1 MPRSFVPFAV
11 TVCGIEELPG
21 HCDVGVSHV
30 LSILDPDHPELE
42 AFGRYGE
49 HERLELRFHD
59 IIEPRDGLVPPQRE
73 HVEAILEL
81 GRDLMAEPEACRH
94 LLVHCHM
101 GISRSTAALT
111 MLLAQARPDRPA
123 ADAVQG
129 GEVAE
134 ILHDAEVEVER
145 RLLEHHAHVAQRRH
159 RIARQVVAQHAHAA
173 RLRLQE
179 AGGDGEQRR
188 LAGPVRAQQRGEAA
202 GLHGEAHAVQRGPAL
217 VGEAHVLHGQGGTGH
232 VRVQWRLP
240 TGSGRP

>member
-30 LSILDPDHPELE
+30 LSIIDPDHPGLD

-59 IIEPRDGLVPPQRE
+59 IIDPTEGMLLPQRE
-73 HVEAILEL
+73 HVEAVLDL

-123 ADAVQG
+123 ADAVAAVAAIRDKAWPNLRMIELADALLGRDGELVAAVRERHRHVGLRRPEVVQYMRDNG
-129 GEVAE
+129 RGREVA
-134 ILHDAEVEVER
+134 D
-145 RLLEHHAHVAQRRH
+145 
-159 RIARQVVAQHAHAA
+159 
-173 RLRLQE
+173 
-179 AGGDGEQRR
+179 
-188 LAGPVRAQQRGEAA
+188 
-202 GLHGEAHAVQRGPAL
+202 
-217 VGEAHVLHGQGGTGH
+217 
-232 VRVQWRLP
+232 LP
-240 TGSGRP
+240 

>member
-30 LSILDPDHPELE
+30 LSIIDPTHPELE

-59 IIEPRDGLVPPQRE
+59 IIDPTEGMLPPQRE
-73 HVEAILEL
+73 HVEAVLGL

-111 MLLAQARPDRPA
+111 MILAQARPDRPA
-123 ADAVQG
+123 ADAVAAVAAIREKAWPNLRMIELADALLGREGELVAAVRARHRDLGLRRPEVVQFMRENG
-129 GEVAE
+129 RGREVA
-134 ILHDAEVEVER
+134 D
-145 RLLEHHAHVAQRRH
+145 
-159 RIARQVVAQHAHAA
+159 
-173 RLRLQE
+173 
-179 AGGDGEQRR
+179 
-188 LAGPVRAQQRGEAA
+188 
-202 GLHGEAHAVQRGPAL
+202 
-217 VGEAHVLHGQGGTGH
+217 
-232 VRVQWRLP
+232 LP
-240 TGSGRP
+240 